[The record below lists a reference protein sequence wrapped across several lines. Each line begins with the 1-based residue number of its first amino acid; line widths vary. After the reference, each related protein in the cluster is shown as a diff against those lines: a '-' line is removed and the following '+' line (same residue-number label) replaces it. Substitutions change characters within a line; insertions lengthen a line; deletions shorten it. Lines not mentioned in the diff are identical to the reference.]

1 MELTKSEKEEIE
13 KICKEIREEREK
25 YPHRRLIPKLITWA
39 NDYDRA
45 QYFLSKYDDVEQ
57 LENAC
62 DFVLEK
68 AEAQKS
74 IISTL
79 KALDDEARDDI
90 LCQVDWIYRSQ
101 VNTDEYEKPL
111 KQDGYVNFNP
121 KRDGCHR
128 ILDLYFKNLAREKI
142 ANAVKLFDAE
152 NNEEFG
158 KAMYAIKKD
167 IDSAT
172 VTEKKFVRP
181 FLSDIRE
188 KAVEKAERTKNRKD
202 LKQCTQIVASE
213 GLLQDFIEQALDIS
227 AQKSETEK
235 EM

>member
-1 MELTKSEKEEIE
+1 MELTEKEKEEIKKWSEEIKEE
-13 KICKEIREEREK
+13 KEN
-25 YPHRRLIPKLITWA
+25 YLHRRLIPQLITWA

-45 QYFLSKYDDVEQ
+45 QYFLNKWEKDEQVEG
-57 LENAC
+57 AS

-68 AEAQKS
+68 AEAQQN

-79 KALDDEARDDI
+79 KSLDNDARDDI

-101 VNTDEYEKPL
+101 VNTDEQEKPL
-111 KQDGYVNFNP
+111 KQSDYVNFNP

-128 ILDLYFKNLAREKI
+128 VLDIYFKNFAREKI

-152 NNEEFG
+152 NNEEFAD
-158 KAMYAIKKD
+158 AMYAIKKD
-167 IDSAT
+167 VDNAT
-172 VTEKKFVRP
+172 ITEKIFVRP
-181 FLSDIRE
+181 FLSNIKE
-188 KAVEKAERTKNRKD
+188 QAIEKAESTKSRKV
-202 LKQCTQIVASE
+202 LKQCTQVIASE
-213 GLLQDFIEQALDIS
+213 GIIRNFIEKDLDIN

>member
-1 MELTKSEKEEIE
+1 MELTEKEKEEI
-13 KICKEIREEREK
+13 KKCSKEIKEEREK
-25 YPHRRLIPKLITWA
+25 YPHRRLIPQLIAWA

-45 QYFLSKYDDVEQ
+45 QYFLNKWEKNEQVEG
-57 LENAC
+57 AS

-68 AEAQKS
+68 AEAQQN

-79 KALDDEARDDI
+79 KSLDDKARDDI

-111 KQDGYVNFNP
+111 EQGGYVNFNP

-128 ILDLYFKNLAREKI
+128 VFDLYFKNLAREKI
-142 ANAVKLFDAE
+142 ANAVKVFDAE

-158 KAMYAIKKD
+158 EAMYAIKKD
-167 IDSAT
+167 
-172 VTEKKFVRP
+172 VEKTTAIEKVFIRP
-181 FLSDIRE
+181 FLSDIKE
-188 KAVEKAERTKNRKD
+188 KASKKTENTKSKTV
-202 LKQCTQIVASE
+202 LKQCTQIIASE
-213 GLLQDFIEQALDIS
+213 GILQDFIEQALDINT
-227 AQKSETEK
+227 QKSETEK